1 MPIVCFIRVKLP
13 GQTEETTV
21 ETETIGTTEEET
33 TGTEIEESLT
43 ATTSESSP
51 EEMQV
56 ESETVANVQ
65 VTVARTMFT
74 ELRVEVNLL
83 VGITEE
89 DIHQLVHSIC
99 MSGLP

>member
-1 MPIVCFIRVKLP
+1 MPVVCFIRVKLP

-65 VTVARTMFT
+65 VTVARTMLT
-74 ELRVEVNLL
+74 ELKVEVNLL
-83 VGITEE
+83 VGITQE

>member
-1 MPIVCFIRVKLP
+1 MPFVCFIRVKLP

-21 ETETIGTTEEET
+21 ETETIGTTGEET

-43 ATTSESSP
+43 ATTSESP
-51 EEMQV
+51 REEMQV

-65 VTVARTMFT
+65 VTEARTMFT
-74 ELRVEVNLL
+74 ELKVEVNLL

>member
-1 MPIVCFIRVKLP
+1 M
-13 GQTEETTV
+13 
-21 ETETIGTTEEET
+21 
-33 TGTEIEESLT
+33 
-43 ATTSESSP
+43 
-51 EEMQV
+51 
-56 ESETVANVQ
+56 ANVQ